1 LTNWKSA
8 AVAKAVKKA
17 ERIAFVTPRFSEG
30 ATIGGAE
37 TLLKS
42 LAVHAAASGRS
53 VTILTT
59 CAQDHFTW
67 ENTLPPGSKT
77 VNGIEV
83 IFFPVDEDRDIDAF
97 LRTQTTI
104 SSGRAV
110 SMEEEN
116 TWIENNVNS
125 RALCEHLQQNGDN
138 YDSIV
143 AGPYL
148 FGLIYHAA
156 MVHPK
161 KTVLVPCLHDEAFAY
176 LSVFERLFNTVG
188 ALMFNTAPEM
198 ELARRLYKP
207 DPDAMSVVGM
217 GLDSFDCDP
226 NAFSRQQGIKTPYV
240 IYSGRREQL
249 KGTPLLIDYMT
260 TFRSRTGHDI
270 KLVLTGS
277 GPVDCP
283 AELRPHLIDVG
294 FVTEDEKHNAMAGAL
309 AFCHPS
315 VNESL
320 GIVILEAWLAET
332 PCLVHE
338 KAAVLRDHC
347 VKGGGGLWFKTY
359 PEFEAELSLL
369 LDNRNA
375 RDQLAAAGK
384 RYVMENYRW
393 DRITDKMLNVLDA

>member
-1 LTNWKSA
+1 MATEAL
-8 AVAKAVKKA
+8 KKA
-17 ERIAFVTPRFSEG
+17 ERIAFVTPRFSETS
-30 ATIGGAE
+30 TIGGAE
-37 TLLKS
+37 TLLKN
-42 LAVHAAASGRS
+42 LAVHAASSGRS

-67 ENTLPPGSKT
+67 ENTLPPGSRN

-83 IFFPVDEDRDIDAF
+83 IFFPVDEDRDIDSF
-97 LRTQTTI
+97 LRTQSAI

-110 SMEEEN
+110 SPEEEE
-116 TWIENNVNS
+116 TWIRNNVNS
-125 RALCEHLQQNGDN
+125 RALCEHLKQEGNS

-148 FGLIYHAA
+148 FGLIYHASL
-156 MVHPK
+156 VHPR

-188 ALMFNTAPEM
+188 ALMFNAAPEM
-198 ELARRLYKP
+198 ELARRLYNP
-207 DPDAMSVVGM
+207 APGAMSVVGM

-226 NAFSRQQGIKTPYV
+226 NAFSRQHGINTPYV
-240 IYSGRREQL
+240 LYSGRRESL
-249 KGTPLLIDYMT
+249 KGTPLLLDYMT

-283 AELRPHLIDVG
+283 AELRPHLIDAG
-294 FVTEDEKHNAMAGAL
+294 FLSEADKHNAMAGAV

-320 GIVILEAWLAET
+320 GIVILEAWLAGT

-338 KAAVLRDHC
+338 KAAVLKDHC

-359 PEFEAELSLL
+359 PEFETELSMLM
-369 LDNRNA
+369 DNGNL
-375 RDQLAAAGK
+375 RDKLGDAGK
-384 RYVMENYRW
+384 KYVTDNYGW
-393 DRITDKMLNVLDA
+393 EKITDKMLNVLDGQTES